1 MGSEVEVSAPEKY
14 GPAARAE
21 LQLTKQHRIAIVH
34 KLFRIVSR
42 GHFFRQAGRIAG
54 KGVDMHGFVR
64 LLTAFFIAFS
74 CGLLHAQGWPSKPVR
89 LIVSTGPGLATDII
103 ARILAD
109 RLSRAMGQQFVVEN
123 MAGAG
128 GNIAAQAV
136 ARATPDGYTQL
147 FTGGGVMITNAYAF
161 KTLPFDPVKDF
172 APVSM
177 ITESGGFVL
186 SVNPELPAKN
196 LVELIAAAK
205 AQPGK
210 YSYAVDSSNI
220 YVGIIG
226 KLLNKMAGLDIVEIP
241 YKSTPQAIQDTVA
254 GRTQT
259 IISAVAPVESFAKN
273 GKLRRLAVSSAKRMP
288 GLDELPTMADTIE
301 GFKIDGGGF
310 AVVAPAATPA
320 DAVQRLNRA
329 IAVILR
335 DAEFGRQMFS
345 LGQIPANGAPP
356 EAIAEYL
363 RSERERWGK
372 IFRDLAIQPQ

>member
-1 MGSEVEVSAPEKY
+1 MCKDRVLRTLAILLSVCVCGS
-14 GPAARAE
+14 
-21 LQLTKQHRIAIVH
+21 
-34 KLFRIVSR
+34 LF
-42 GHFFRQAGRIAG
+42 
-54 KGVDMHGFVR
+54 
-64 LLTAFFIAFS
+64 
-74 CGLLHAQGWPSKPVR
+74 AQSWPSKPVK
-89 LIVSTGPGLATDII
+89 LVVSTGPGLATDII

-109 RLSRAMGQQFVVEN
+109 RLSRGMGQQFVVEN

-196 LVELIAAAK
+196 LAELIATAK
-205 AQPGK
+205 AQPGR

-220 YVGIIG
+220 YAVIIG

-254 GRTQT
+254 GRTQI
-259 IISAVAPVESFAKN
+259 IISAVAPVEFFAKN
-273 GKLRRLAVSSAKRMP
+273 GKLRRLAVSSARRMP
-288 GLDELPTMADTIE
+288 GLDDLPTMAETME

-310 AVVAPAATPA
+310 AVVAPALTPA
-320 DAVQRLNRA
+320 DSVLRLNRA

-335 DAEFGRQMFS
+335 DAEFGKQMFS
-345 LGQIPANGAPP
+345 LGQIPASGATP
-356 EAIAEYL
+356 EATAEYL
-363 RSERERWGK
+363 RSERERWGR